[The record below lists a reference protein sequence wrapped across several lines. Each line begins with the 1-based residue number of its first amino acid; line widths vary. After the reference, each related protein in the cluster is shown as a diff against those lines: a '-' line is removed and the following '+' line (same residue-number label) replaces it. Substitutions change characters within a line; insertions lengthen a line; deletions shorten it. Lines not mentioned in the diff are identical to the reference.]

1 MTEIQPPDFRYT
13 LICLGKEWVLPQ
25 EPKGWEESQLNW
37 ARSSDYFGMMTSYS
51 FPLQFVLDGAW
62 LLRRVYYTQ
71 GIEGDCQIKIEILD
85 RKNWYKKSIQYQDLY
100 LGDIDFSTFQ
110 DKDDFVE
117 VTIMER
123 GATAAVA
130 AYDTVKYEIDLDP
143 DALTVRLPG
152 IDAVDW
158 VTNSAIL
165 TWNPG
170 SSPININPQLY
181 TVETSIQDTK
191 LIDEKIEPNQQDQ
204 VNIDIISNPNYFQT
218 TENFLFKAKDSTSIR
233 VTGKIQYTI
242 RVSTS
247 FKVFRLRII
256 DSVNGLSTTVATLFM
271 NDPLTPNVDHK
282 GEYSFDLNFDVVNGR
297 NYFIIAD
304 ATSISGSWYY
314 EKFDFNTIDPI
325 KVSYDLTTE
334 PSLIKAVRLKTLF
347 ERLMLKMG
355 STEPVESNTFSQ
367 WNNLLVT
374 CGDAIRGLSD
384 ARIKTSFK
392 DFFKSVDAVLNV
404 GFGIE
409 RGVSRIEMKHYW
421 FRELQILDLG
431 EVEDVLVEPAEEFLF
446 NSIKAGY
453 PDDDYEVENG
463 REEYNSEQIWA
474 TVITRMQRQV
484 DLSSVYRA
492 DQYGME
498 QVRLAQINSDN
509 ANKVDKKQDNDVFF
523 IHVKKEP
530 GEDGIYDVI
539 GEEDY
544 LDISGIGT
552 RSSSYNMGI
561 TPKKNLLRHGNILRS
576 ILPDSSVIVFAS
588 STKNAQFSTTDLN
601 GVTVKE
607 NVGILVSSLDR
618 ALFHPIAVTLTTKLP
633 PRVQEIMET
642 NACGYMKF
650 TYRDHPFY
658 GYILEASQDLA
669 RNSEREFKLLL
680 TRDSDPTKLIY

>member
-1 MTEIQPPDFRYT
+1 MSEIQPPDFRYT

-25 EPKGWEESQLNW
+25 HPKGWEEGDLNW
-37 ARSSDYFGMMTSYS
+37 KRSTTYHGMVRSYS
-51 FPLQFVLDGAW
+51 TPLQFVLDGAW

-71 GIEGDCQIKIEILD
+71 GIEGKCQIKIEILD
-85 RKNWYKKSIQYQDLY
+85 RKNWYKKSIQYQVLY
-100 LGDIDFSTFQ
+100 IGDIDFSTFQ
-110 DKDDFVE
+110 DEKDFVE
-117 VTIMER
+117 VMIMDR
-123 GATAAVA
+123 GAAAAVA

-143 DALTVRLPG
+143 GSLTVRLPG

-158 VTNSAIL
+158 VRNTAGLI
-165 TWNPG
+165 WDAG
-170 SSPININPQLY
+170 SDTGPNPQLY
-181 TVETSIQDTK
+181 VVDTAISDTK
-191 LIDEKIEPNQQDQ
+191 LIGDKIDPNPQIQTN
-204 VNIDIISNPNYFQT
+204 VNIIATPNYFQT
-218 TENFLFKAKDSTSIR
+218 SDNFIFRADESTNLRI
-233 VTGKIQYTI
+233 TGKIQYAI

-247 FKVFRLRII
+247 FKIFRLRFV
-256 DSVNGLSTTVATLFM
+256 DSANGLNSTVATLFM
-271 NDPLTPNVDHK
+271 NDPLTPNVDHI
-282 GEYSFDLNFDVVNGR
+282 GEFAFDVNFDIIAGR

-304 ATSISGSWYY
+304 ATTISGAWAA
-314 EKFDFNTIDPI
+314 EKFDFTSIEPFEI
-325 KVSYDLTTE
+325 SYGLTTE

-431 EVEDVLVEPAEEFLF
+431 EVKDVLVEPAEEFLF

-658 GYILEASQDLA
+658 GYILEASQDVA